1 MNKIGVFYGSTTG
14 TTEDVAHRIA
24 EKLNVPNGDIHDA
37 SKLNDELVKEY
48 DVLVLGTSTWGAGE
62 LQDDWYDGIKVLK
75 KADLSHKFVALF
87 GCGDSDSYSDTFC
100 DGIGI
105 LYEELKDTHCTFCG
119 ATDPSGYTFES
130 SVAVINGKFV
140 GLPLDEVNEDGKTD
154 ERIAQWTEAL
164 KKNVSTNLKTPTN
177 VMAIERKVP
186 GEIRIFLNHVYEFKK
201 GVRNMVLY
209 TMNKE
214 HEAFAIRRLERQ
226 NISYL
231 IQEVNANKINL
242 FFGKAECMDA
252 IRHIIIRPLNHL
264 TPEEDF
270 ILGAMLGYDICQQC
284 KRYCNKKGI

>member
-140 GLPLDEVNEDGKTD
+140 GLPLDEVNEDG

-164 KKNVSTNLKTPTN
+164 KK
-177 VMAIERKVP
+177 EC
-186 GEIRIFLNHVYEFKK
+186 
-201 GVRNMVLY
+201 
-209 TMNKE
+209 
-214 HEAFAIRRLERQ
+214 
-226 NISYL
+226 
-231 IQEVNANKINL
+231 IN
-242 FFGKAECMDA
+242 
-252 IRHIIIRPLNHL
+252 
-264 TPEEDF
+264 
-270 ILGAMLGYDICQQC
+270 
-284 KRYCNKKGI
+284 